1 MFSKLLKPERN
12 TAAWRIAVWTSLAFA
27 LGSALAFGI
36 TYIVVANSVRE
47 RSDAWLSGEAEVLS
61 EVSNSTPQ
69 DALYDR
75 IMEEVAEL
83 ATHEVPDEDRAHSSG
98 VRSSAFFLQTGGHGE
113 AALWVGP
120 DIKDSFLKAIQK
132 TKVGPETP
140 QSVQIEGETT
150 PFRVVSKQRE
160 HGGRIYLGLSDTA
173 AMHLLDRLTEQ
184 FVMVWAGTV
193 LLGFIISYAS
203 ARGTLLRVE
212 HISET
217 VARIGTDELSSRLP
231 ESKSS
236 DEISRLSSTF
246 NQMLDRIQASVSQ
259 LRTVTD
265 SVAHDMRSPVT
276 SIRGRLEVALSTTDE
291 NQWKELVAEAIDGLD
306 RLSHL
311 LNTTLDLAEA
321 EAGALRLNRE
331 PLNISDVVWQQMDLY
346 QPALAARHHIVR
358 SDIENGVFV
367 DADVSLIHRVM
378 SNLFENEL
386 AHLPDGRRIH
396 VRLFVLGAAA
406 RLVIEDDGPGFPADL
421 RNQVFER
428 FVKGKQSQGRGL
440 GLAFVNAVAQ
450 AHGGTA
456 SISDREGGGASISV
470 TFPVSESLA
479 DIGQSGAG
487 KRRQHP

>member
-1 MFSKLLKPERN
+1 MKIERIPP
-12 TAAWRIAVWTSLAFA
+12 R
-27 LGSALAFGI
+27 
-36 TYIVVANSVRE
+36 
-47 RSDAWLSGEAEVLS
+47 
-61 EVSNSTPQ
+61 
-69 DALYDR
+69 
-75 IMEEVAEL
+75 
-83 ATHEVPDEDRAHSSG
+83 

-132 TKVGPETP
+132 TKAGPETP
-140 QSVQIEGETT
+140 QSVQIDGETT
-150 PFRVVSKQRE
+150 PFRVVSKNRE

-203 ARGTLLRVE
+203 ARGTLA
-212 HISET
+212 SS
-217 VARIGTDELSSRLP
+217 GTHFRNRGSHRDGRSQQPSAGKP
-231 ESKSS
+231 SS

-246 NQMLDRIQASVSQ
+246 NQMLDRIQASVNQ

-276 SIRGRLEVALSTTDE
+276 SIRGRLEVALSTTNE

-321 EAGALRLNRE
+321 EAGALHLNRE

-358 SDIENGVFV
+358 SDIENRVFV

-396 VRLFVLGAAA
+396 VRLYVLGAAA

-421 RNQVFER
+421 RNQVFR
-428 FVKGKQSQGRGL
+428 TF
-440 GLAFVNAVAQ
+440 
-450 AHGGTA
+450 
-456 SISDREGGGASISV
+456 REGQAIARPRIRAGVCQRRRTGPWRHCRHQRPGRRRR
-470 TFPVSESLA
+470 FDQRNVS
-479 DIGQSGAG
+479 GQ
-487 KRRQHP
+487 